1 MPQCGQ
7 EWLNCS
13 YYSSE
18 IIWQKIIYFGTIL
31 IKSMTNQIS
40 SLATLD
46 LTTIKQELLDLLCNL
61 AYREGDF
68 ILSSGQRSS
77 YYINGKYV
85 TLHPQGALA
94 IGRLLLS
101 ILPEDTQG
109 VAGLTLGA
117 DPIVT
122 AVSVV
127 SAYENRPIPALII
140 RKQAKGHG
148 TMAYIEGPSLEANAR
163 VVVLEDVVTTGAS
176 AMLAVNRLREASY
189 QVHRVFAL
197 VDREQGGRELY
208 QKEGLQFES
217 IFTISELQE
226 NLKNISQKNDD

>member
-1 MPQCGQ
+1 
-7 EWLNCS
+7 
-13 YYSSE
+13 
-18 IIWQKIIYFGTIL
+18 
-31 IKSMTNQIS
+31 MTNQIS

-68 ILSSGQRSS
+68 VLSSGQRSS

-101 ILPEDTQG
+101 MLPEDTQG